1 LKKQDA
7 MAIKNNFEKATF
19 EENLQRLEKL
29 TPDTKAVCGKRKVKI
44 INKY

>member
-1 LKKQDA
+1 

-29 TPDTKAVCGKRKVKI
+29 TPDTKVVW
-44 INKY
+44 